1 MIEDLTR
8 YRRRFAVLR
17 ERSYFTAQCL
27 GPLPDEVFSDLN
39 EYTQTLLLRSR
50 SLELWLFRMYELIAL
65 LEGFLNAPSG
75 TVALRDS
82 ATACHAAI
90 ASALEPS
97 PERNRIVTVQ
107 GLHFKSTRYLW
118 ESQEARG
125 FSLLDVQTA
134 GEGTSADALRDKIDE
149 RTAIVA
155 IPLVSAQSGE
165 LMPVAEIARRA
176 RDVGAIT
183 IVDAYQGVG
192 IVPVDAEALGADVLI
207 AGTHKWMCGA
217 DMGLAF
223 MYASPQL
230 SERLV
235 PKYPGWVGHA
245 DLKTLTPRFVPA
257 KGAQR
262 FQQGSPAIEPIYTAR
277 AGLRFLLEVGVHA
290 LRARSLSLTQR
301 MIDGARERGFKLLT
315 PVEAERRG
323 GMLCL
328 DLPEPERIVN
338 ALAAEKIDV
347 DTRPGSGLRIGPYP
361 CLDEAECDHLLDRLA
376 ALSRL

>member
-1 MIEDLTR
+1 MNQDLTR
-8 YRRRFAVLR
+8 YRRQFAVLR

-50 SLELWLFRMYELIAL
+50 SLELWLFRMYELIGL
-65 LEGFLNAPSG
+65 LEKFLNAPSG
-75 TVALRDS
+75 TLALRDS

-90 ASALEPS
+90 ISALEPS
-97 PERNRIVTVQ
+97 AQRNRIVTVQ

-125 FSLLDVQTA
+125 FSLCDVQTGGEA
-134 GEGTSADALRDKIDE
+134 GTRAIYSNIDE
-149 RTAIVA
+149 RTAVVA
-155 IPLVSAQSGE
+155 VPLVSAQTGE
-165 LMPVAEIARRA
+165 LLPVAEIAKRA
-176 RDVGAIT
+176 RAMGALT

-192 IVPVDAEALGADVLI
+192 IVPVDVQALGADVLI

-223 MYASPQL
+223 MYARAEL

-245 DLKTLTPRFVPA
+245 DLKSLTTRFVPA

-277 AGLRFLLEVGVHA
+277 AGLRFLLEVGVDA
-290 LRARSLSLTQR
+290 LRARSLFLTQHL
-301 MIDGARERGFKLLT
+301 IDGARQRGLKLIT
-315 PVEAERRG
+315 PSEPERRG
-323 GMLCL
+323 GMVCI
-328 DLPEPERIVN
+328 DVENPDRIVS
-338 ALAAEKIDV
+338 ALAAKGIDV
-347 DTRPGSGLRIGPYP
+347 DTRPGSGLRVGPYP
-361 CLDEAECDHLLDRLA
+361 CMDEAECELLLDSLLQ
-376 ALSRL
+376 LSGS